1 MSQHSTSSTAAAAGH
16 CLDYQSVV
24 KMLVV
29 VAIVAVTTMAADP
42 GFKAVLASEQFA
54 AGSVGWPLCQVLTA
68 VVAAAA
74 VEKRKATID

>member
-1 MSQHSTSSTAAAAGH
+1 MSQHSTSSTTVAAGH
-16 CLDYQSVV
+16 CLGYQSVV

-29 VAIVAVTTMAADP
+29 ARVTVTTMAADP
-42 GFKAVLASEQFA
+42 GFMAVLASEQFA
-54 AGSVGWPLCQVLTA
+54 AGSVGWLLCQVLTA